1 MTYPPQ
7 EPPASGDPS
16 AYDPNQPPPGY
27 ANQPPPGYQP
37 PPPPGYQPGY
47 QPGPPPGAPQYPG
60 GQFPPPP
67 GYPPAGYGYPQQAP
81 WPPRGPFSAG
91 ESWTWSWAQVTK
103 RFGTFIPPY
112 LVWFLAIGVP
122 VGIVYAILMA
132 SLPQT
137 STSGYGG
144 DSSSSYSYSY
154 EGPELSG
161 GAVAIMILLYAAIFA
176 VSLYIGACIVSA
188 NLDVADGKPVTFGTF
203 FRARSFG
210 LYVGTALLVGLGVLI
225 GSLVIVGGFIFGFF
239 AQYAVFFAIDRG
251 LGPVDALKASFQI
264 VKDNLGQALVVF
276 LITLGVALA
285 GVAVAVITCG
295 LGGIISYPV
304 IAALSGLIHVYT
316 YRRLT
321 GGVIAPAPA

>member
-1 MTYPPQ
+1 VTYPPQ
-7 EPPASGDPS
+7 EPPAAGDPS
-16 AYDPNQPPPGY
+16 AYDPH
-27 ANQPPPGYQP
+27 QPPPGYQP

-67 GYPPAGYGYPQQAP
+67 QGYPPVGYGYPPQAP
-81 WPPRGPFSAG
+81 WPPQGPFSAG
-91 ESWTWSWAQVTK
+91 ESWSWSWAQVTK

-122 VGIVYAILMA
+122 FGIVYAILIA

-154 EGPELSG
+154 EGPEFSG
-161 GAVAIMILLYAAIFA
+161 GAIAIIILLYAVVFA
-176 VSLYIGACIVSA
+176 VSLYVGACIVSA
-188 NLDVADGKPVTFGTF
+188 NLDVADGKPVSFGTF

-210 LYVGTALLVGLGVLI
+210 AYAGTALLVALGVLI
-225 GSLVIVGGFIFGFF
+225 GSFLIIGGIIFGFF
-239 AQYAVFFAIDRG
+239 SQYAVFFAIDRG
-251 LGPVDALKASFQI
+251 LGPVDAIKASFQI
-264 VKDNLGQALVVF
+264 VKDNLAQALLVF
-276 LITLGVALA
+276 LITLGVAFA
-285 GVAVAVITCG
+285 GVAATFITCG
-295 LGGIISYPV
+295 LGGIIAYPT

-321 GGVIAPAPA
+321 GGIIAPAPV

>member
-7 EPPASGDPS
+7 EPPTSGDPS

-27 ANQPPPGYQP
+27 PNQPPPAYQ

-47 QPGPPPGAPQYPG
+47 QAGPPPGGPQYQG
-60 GQFPPPP
+60 AQFPPP
-67 GYPPAGYGYPQQAP
+67 GYPPAGYGYPQQRP
-81 WPPRGPFSAG
+81 WPPQGPFSAG
-91 ESWTWSWAQVTK
+91 ESWSWSWAQVSK

-112 LVWFLAIGVP
+112 LVWFLAIGLP

-144 DSSSSYSYSY
+144 NSRSSYSYSY

-161 GAVAIMILLYAAIFA
+161 GAIAIMILLYAVVFA
-176 VSLYIGACIVSA
+176 VSLYVGACLISA
-188 NLDVADGKPVTFGTF
+188 NLDVADGKPVSFGTF
-203 FRARSFG
+203 FRARGFG
-210 LYVGTALLVGLGVLI
+210 LYVGAALLVGVGVLI
-225 GSLVIVGGFIFGFF
+225 GSLLIIGGVIFGFF

-251 LGPVDALKASFQI
+251 LGPVDALKASFQL

-276 LITLGVALA
+276 LITLGVAFGGFALTF
-285 GVAVAVITCG
+285 ITCG
-295 LGGIISYPV
+295 LGGIIAYP
-304 IAALSGLIHVYT
+304 AAGALTGLIHVYT

-321 GGVIAPAPA
+321 GGTIAPAPV

>member
-37 PPPPGYQPGY
+37 PPPPGYQPG
-47 QPGPPPGAPQYPG
+47 PPPGAPQYPG

-67 GYPPAGYGYPQQAP
+67 PGYPAAGYGYPQQAP

-225 GSLVIVGGFIFGFF
+225 GSLVIVGGLIFGFF
-239 AQYAVFFAIDRG
+239 AQYAVFFAVDRG